1 MKQYLLFYL
10 CITGDTNGKRQQSVD
25 DDHDDDDDDRI
36 EPDTVNI
43 SSDCMSPNISVCDD
57 IETYSENVNNN
68 SQAHS
73 VDPGDSEATVSAVSA
88 PSDTLAVEIDQ
99 NDIRFEFSVAKRRD
113 CRNLV
118 FTLDEKQYYGRN
130 AKENKDGE
138 AAYLCRLNNGLKCN
152 ARRYL
157 KAGRLYSKIGTQAH
171 NHGPQYE
178 EHTNFQV
185 EDCIKTECS
194 NVNALVNSGSQTS
207 AVSRIY
213 DKHMQL

>member
-1 MKQYLLFYL
+1 
-10 CITGDTNGKRQQSVD
+10 
-25 DDHDDDDDDRI
+25 
-36 EPDTVNI
+36 
-43 SSDCMSPNISVCDD
+43 MSPNISVCDD

-130 AKENKDGE
+130 KKENKDGE

-171 NHGPQYE
+171 NHGPQDE

-185 EDCIKTECS
+185 EDRIKTECS